1 MTARA
6 GTIAQPDAA
15 PVGAPAA
22 APVRILCKVGEA
34 SLKGRNRRMF
44 LEALRRN
51 LKAALQGVDAR
62 VEGGGS
68 VLVVAVPD
76 EEAAEAAATRVERVF
91 GFVTASLC
99 RSCERDPVRIAELG
113 AERAAA
119 ERARDFA
126 VRVRRRDKD
135 FPLTS
140 QQLERV
146 IGTEVQALTALPVRL
161 RDPDLEV
168 RVEIDRERAYVRT

>member
-15 PVGAPAA
+15 SASAPAA

-91 GFVTASLC
+91 AVSQL
-99 RSCERDPVRIAELG
+99 
-113 AERAAA
+113 
-119 ERARDFA
+119 RARPRADRGA
-126 VRVRRRDKD
+126 RRGAGGR
-135 FPLTS
+135 
-140 QQLERV
+140 
-146 IGTEVQALTALPVRL
+146 
-161 RDPDLEV
+161 
-168 RVEIDRERAYVRT
+168 RAGA